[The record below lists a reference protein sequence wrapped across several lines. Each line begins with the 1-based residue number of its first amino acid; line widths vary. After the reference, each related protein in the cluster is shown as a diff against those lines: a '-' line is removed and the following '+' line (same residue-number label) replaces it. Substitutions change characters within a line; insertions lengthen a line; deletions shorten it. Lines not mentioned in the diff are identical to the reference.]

1 MSELAFDANGDPIT
15 FPAEAEEL
23 RVRRFR
29 NPGMRGACEVV
40 HDRDG
45 SPLYVAVDAGYV
57 EFRKVVDGVPG
68 RYRLDPVDASRRV
81 IANSTPAYIT
91 ITEAARSA
99 ATTTASDDRDS
110 VIRELARANADM
122 TKTIADRFASVM
134 QAAADLLRAADGAGL
149 PKREPAAPAPVD
161 DRDEEDEDL
170 DDDEEDA
177 APDVASLVAQ
187 ILPTI
192 QMWLATRAAPSAVP
206 PAAAPA
212 SAPLPGPAP
221 APAAAPV
228 MASGESTAAAGVVAQ
243 AGAAGG
249 SGAQVEPATADITPA
264 AAAAAEKDAPA
275 AVAGTA
281 EARNAG
287 ATPSP
292 AQTAHLLAIHGAL
305 SPEEKRVAQLV
316 VTRMQPEVR
325 AQWIAE
331 LSGMTVKQAV
341 ELVRSM
347 IPTVR
352 GGKESDS

>member
-99 ATTTASDDRDS
+99 ATTTASDERDS

-206 PAAAPA
+206 PAAASA
-212 SAPLPGPAP
+212 SAPLPAPAP

-228 MASGESTAAAGVVAQ
+228 MASGEAAAAAGVVAP
-243 AGAAGG
+243 AGAAG
-249 SGAQVEPATADITPA
+249 STVQVEPATVASTQTA
-264 AAAAAEKDAPA
+264 AAGAEAVAPT
-275 AVAGTA
+275 AVAGAA

-292 AQTAHLLAIHGAL
+292 AQTAHLLAIHGEL

-316 VTRMQPEVR
+316 VTRMQPELR

-347 IPTVR
+347 IPTLR